1 MFIKKKWFLVYT
13 CVKLETMYK
22 AENLLDNHGILY
34 KTNAFSRN
42 LTSAMRDF
50 NRGRLPLIRSG
61 REETIYRIY
70 TSKENEEKAKFLLS
84 TI

>member
-22 AENLLDNHGILY
+22 AENLLANHGILY

-50 NRGRLPLIRSG
+50 PSERGLLFRSG
-61 REETIYRIY
+61 RVEAIYKIY
-70 TSKENEEKAKFLLS
+70 TVKENEEKARFLLS
-84 TI
+84 KI